1 MTVDQPIRPKPSNH
15 HKPRIRIVE
24 RRETVYEIR
33 QPDYNVVR
41 GSDGQ
46 IAAVP
51 SGRFLRSMVC
61 VELSTAMECAPR
73 GAAGRPAQALQMAGL
88 PYSGYPILESP

>member
-1 MTVDQPIRPKPSNH
+1 MDQPIRPKPNNL

-24 RRETVYEIR
+24 KRETVYEIK
-33 QPDYNVVR
+33 QPDYDVVR
-41 GSDGQ
+41 NEVGQ

-61 VELSTAMECAPR
+61 LEISGAMTCAAR
-73 GAAGRPAQALQMAGL
+73 GAASRARYALEQAMN
-88 PYSGYPILESP
+88 GYQPVQEAP